1 MRLKGYFPAK
11 RLVAGLCAAGSIM
24 LVFGMVLTLDAQRL
38 LAATL
43 AYTDAEIDQKVL
55 TYQQTWVQARYWMA
69 PYIAWSGL
77 LTLVVGAVLGL
88 TWTLI
93 GKFHRD
99 RLSSCADSKAGS
111 EH

>member
-11 RLVAGLCAAGSIM
+11 RLVAGLCAVGLIM
-24 LVFGMVLTLDAQRL
+24 LVFGMVLTFDAQRL
-38 LAATL
+38 LGATL

-55 TYQQTWVQARYWMA
+55 AYQQTWVQARYWMA

-77 LTLVVGAVLGL
+77 LTLVTGAVLGL
-88 TWTLI
+88 AWTLI

-99 RLSSCADSKAGS
+99 RLRSCDDSQAGAKR
-111 EH
+111 